1 MSGGAD
7 GADLV
12 WGAEARRHG
21 HKVLHFS
28 FAGHRT
34 QAPLDELII
43 LSDDDLRRADPY
55 LAKASAR
62 LKRRWPPA
70 SQYAANLLR
79 RDWYQ
84 VKDAERVY
92 AVARLQDNRQIE
104 GGTAW
109 TVTLFIDRH
118 DGRPCEAYLFEP
130 NRRQWFRW
138 NTGRAASSP
147 ASCMAASRRSMSA
160 LRREVPTETG
170 RSAPWPVPL
179 QMGAGHRPPLASL
192 ISKSKASSFLTLL
205 TRVLIR

>member
-34 QAPLDELII
+34 QAPPDELVI
-43 LSDDDLRRADPY
+43 LSDHDMRRADPY

-62 LKRRWPPA
+62 LKRHWPPA
-70 SQYAANLLR
+70 SKYAANLLR

-84 VKDAERVY
+84 VKNAERVY
-92 AVARLQDNRQIE
+92 AVASLQENGQIK

-109 TVTLFIDRH
+109 TVDLFIARH
-118 DGRPCEAYLFEP
+118 DRRPCEAYLFEL
-130 NRRQWFRW
+130 NRRQWFKW
-138 NTGRAASSP
+138 NTDWEAIA
-147 ASCMAASRRSMSA
+147 M
-160 LRREVPTETG
+160 
-170 RSAPWPVPL
+170 
-179 QMGAGHRPPLASL
+179 RPPPLGMWAG
-192 ISKSKASSFLTLL
+192 IG
-205 TRVLIR
+205 TRALSPSGEAAIRGLFDG

>member
-1 MSGGAD
+1 MIDDLEIARAARRRFVLERGFDAESNVCMSGGAD

-12 WGAEARRHG
+12 WGAEARRHS

-34 QAPLDELII
+34 QAPPDELVI
-43 LSDDDLRRADPY
+43 LSEDDLRRADPY
-55 LAKASAR
+55 LAKATVR
-62 LKRRWPPA
+62 LNRDRPPA

-130 NRRQWFRW
+130 NRRQWLRW
-138 NTGRAASSP
+138 NTDWEASAMPPPPSGLWAGIGMRALSP
-147 ASCMAASRRSMSA
+147 SGEAAIQALFASCM
-160 LRREVPTETG
+160 EVD
-170 RSAPWPVPL
+170 R
-179 QMGAGHRPPLASL
+179 
-192 ISKSKASSFLTLL
+192 
-205 TRVLIR
+205 